1 VCSGYW
7 GGHLLIIV
15 VRVLSQAT
23 FNGVSHR
30 RLGKR
35 GSNKMYYLHLRAKG
49 ESPEQETRPYTRRR
63 RGEADDM
70 SHLAGGNGT
79 SGGGRNMVGL
89 VCDLGTLSL
98 SS

>member
-1 VCSGYW
+1 VAACSGYV
-7 GGHLLIIV
+7 GGTPSYH
-15 VRVLSQAT
+15 RGAYAAQAT
-23 FNGVSHR
+23 FNEVSHR

-89 VCDLGTLSL
+89 VCVLGT
-98 SS
+98 